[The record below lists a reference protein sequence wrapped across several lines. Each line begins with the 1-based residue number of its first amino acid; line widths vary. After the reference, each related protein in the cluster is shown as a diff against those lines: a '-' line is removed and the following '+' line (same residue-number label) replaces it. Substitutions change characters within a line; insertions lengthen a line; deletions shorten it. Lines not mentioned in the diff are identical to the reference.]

1 MYLKMWLLTFAGL
14 GAGVVIAAGIF
25 AFLAIIGV
33 FPRLIGVT
41 HTVEHVKLYETLLIL
56 GGTWGNLA
64 DLYSVAFPF
73 PGNVVLTVCGI
84 SIGIFVGCLVMA
96 LAETLKALP
105 VLNRRIRLAVG
116 LQYVILAVAAGKAF
130 GAAIYFLRGFGLFI
144 SAKKTPT
151 SFR

>member
-1 MYLKMWLLTFAGL
+1 MYLRLGLLAFAGL
-14 GAGVVIAAGIF
+14 GAGAVIAAGIF

-41 HTVEHVKLYETLLIL
+41 HTAEHVLLYETLLIL
-56 GGTWGNLA
+56 GGVWGNLA
-64 DLYSVAFPF
+64 DLYRVPFPF
-73 PGNVVLTVCGI
+73 PGRIVLVICGM
-84 SIGIFVGCLVMA
+84 SVGIVVGCLVMS

-130 GAAIYFLRGFGLFI
+130 GAAVYFIRDFG
-144 SAKKTPT
+144 
-151 SFR
+151 

>member
-1 MYLKMWLLTFAGL
+1 MASDLAGL

-84 SIGIFVGCLVMA
+84 SIGIFV
-96 LAETLKALP
+96 
-105 VLNRRIRLAVG
+105 AV
-116 LQYVILAVAAGKAF
+116 
-130 GAAIYFLRGFGLFI
+130 
-144 SAKKTPT
+144 S
-151 SFR
+151 